1 MRSAR
6 HRLIAVPL
14 GLALSLAFAGVASA
28 AGFTM
33 PSSVAPNQNF
43 TVTPSLNAAE
53 LLDAQ
58 VVRFR
63 FSDTQVIED
72 DAAPVDEAKTFG
84 GYGTAGRKTVTMQIE
99 YLVAADEFVSH
110 AIRVNA
116 APVGAFTRSVTVPN
130 VGQAVSFDATPSTDD
145 QENGDLLG
153 DGETAVPLPN
163 SAYSWDF
170 DDNGTYEQIGQTVQ
184 RTFATPGDKLV
195 RLRVTDGGGR
205 TDVVPV
211 TVHVNR
217 PPVSRFLFASK
228 TPRVN
233 DLVEFTSVSDDPDD
247 PITLEQWDLDGDGQY
262 DDANGSTTS
271 RRFTTAGN
279 HVVRLRVRDSR
290 GRTDTSAQTIIVAAL
305 PPTPPPERMRP
316 WPRIRIVGFA
326 GATRVRAGPADREDG
341 QGRHGQGSLQRQGL
355 PAEDGHQH
363 AGAQVGRPRALARA
377 QAARGHPRLRGH
389 HATRLHRTLRAHP
402 PASQEAAPEA
412 RLVPLSQRAQ
422 APEVPVTGLR
432 QLVLVLVLG
441 LASFGALFAA
451 AKADSDSSPVPSPA
465 VKPAA
470 KEAAPAAA
478 TVSVADLGRAEPLP
492 AMRERK
498 PRAGAGAGAGAGA
511 RGRDPGGRPG
521 DSRAAGLHPAAGP
534 YPRASIASAE
544 RPGPELRRLRLIR

>member
-326 GATRVRAGPADREDG
+326 GATRVRVDLLTVRT
-341 QGRHGQGSLQRQGL
+341 
-355 PAEDGHQH
+355 
-363 AGAQVGRPRALARA
+363 V
-377 QAARGHPRLRGH
+377 RG
-389 HATRLHRTLRAHP
+389 
-402 PASQEAAPEA
+402 
-412 RLVPLSQRAQ
+412 
-422 APEVPVTGLR
+422 
-432 QLVLVLVLG
+432 
-441 LASFGALFAA
+441 
-451 AKADSDSSPVPSPA
+451 
-465 VKPAA
+465 
-470 KEAAPAAA
+470 A
-478 TVSVADLGRAEPLP
+478 TVKVRCSGRGCPRKTAISTPARKSVVRVRWLE
-492 AMRERK
+492 
-498 PRAGAGAGAGAGA
+498 
-511 RGRDPGGRPG
+511 
-521 DSRAAGLHPAAGP
+521 
-534 YPRASIASAE
+534 
-544 RPGPELRRLRLIR
+544 RRLRAGTRLYVAITRPGYIGRYVRILLRPKKRPLRRASCLYPNEPKPRKCPT